1 MPFLLP
7 FQTTLCVFIA
17 TCGLTITLF
26 SCQNTSSRAAA
37 ITCYAARAKVIYSG
51 ALLHHD
57 DNLRTAAN
65 SVVLKIIFGIIIVS
79 FILTGVSGYLIGG
92 GKNYAAKVN
101 GQEIGRGQFE
111 NAVASERNRM
121 QQQLGDQFSELAAN
135 ENYMKT
141 MRQQVLNRLI
151 DESLL
156 DQYARELGLSI
167 SDEQVKQ
174 AIFQTQAFQTNGKF
188 DNQRFSGIVAQMGMT
203 TDQYAQALRNQLT
216 TQQLI
221 NAIAGTDFMLPGES
235 DQLAAL
241 VSQQRVVREAT
252 INVNALAAKQTAS
265 DEEINAFWQQNQA
278 RFMAPEQFRVSYI
291 KMDAAS
297 MQESASDEEIQ
308 SWYDQHKDQFTQPQ
322 RNRYSVIQTKTE
334 ADAKAVLAEL
344 QKGADFATLA
354 KEKSTDIISARN
366 GGDMGWMEDASTVP
380 ELKDAGLKEKGQL
393 SGVIKSS
400 VGFLVARLD
409 DVQPAQVKP
418 LADVRN
424 DIAAK
429 VKQEKALDA
438 YYALQQKVS
447 DAASNDNESLAS
459 AAQVAGLKV
468 VETGWFGRDN
478 LPEELNFK
486 PVADAIFNGGLVG
499 ENGAPGSN
507 SDIITVDGDRAFVL
521 RISEHKAEAVKPL
534 AEVKAQVSDIVK
546 HNKAEQQA
554 KLEADKLLAALKD
567 GKGDEAMKAAGLS
580 FGAPQT
586 LSRTGQDP
594 LSQLAF
600 TLPLPQ
606 QGKPVYG
613 VGSNMQGDV
622 VLVALDEVKAGS
634 MPEEQK
640 KAMVQGITQNNA
652 QIAFEALMSNLRKAA
667 KIKLGD
673 SIDQQQ

>member
-1 MPFLLP
+1 MMD
-7 FQTTLCVFIA
+7 
-17 TCGLTITLF
+17 
-26 SCQNTSSRAAA
+26 S
-37 ITCYAARAKVIYSG
+37 
-51 ALLHHD
+51 
-57 DNLRTAAN
+57 LRTAAN
-65 SVVLKIIFGIIIVS
+65 SLVLKIIFGIIIVS

-92 GKNYAAKVN
+92 GNNYAAKVN
-101 GQEIGRGQFE
+101 GQEIGRAQFE

-156 DQYARELGLSI
+156 DQYARELGLSV
-167 SDEQVKQ
+167 SDAQVKQ
-174 AIFQTQAFQTNGKF
+174 AIFQTQAFQTDGKF
-188 DNQRFSGIVAQMGMT
+188 DNERFSGIVNQMGMT

-221 NAIAGTDFMLPGES
+221 NAIAGTDFMLSGES

-252 INVNALAAKQTAS
+252 IDVNALAAKQAVT
-265 DEEINAFWQQNQA
+265 DEEVNAYYQQNQA

-291 KMDAAS
+291 KMDAAG
-297 MQESASDEEIQ
+297 MQENASDEEIQ
-308 SWYDQHKDQFTQPQ
+308 SWYDQHQDQFTQPQ

-334 ADAKAVLAEL
+334 ADAQTVLDEL
-344 QKGADFATLA
+344 KKGTDFATLA

-366 GGDMGWMEDASTVP
+366 GGDMGWMDDAATVP
-380 ELKDAGLKEKGQL
+380 ELKNAGLKDKGQL

-400 VGFLVARLD
+400 VGFLVVRLD
-409 DVQPAQVKP
+409 DVQPAKVKP
-418 LADVRN
+418 LAEVRD

-459 AAQVAGLKV
+459 AAQAADVKV
-468 VETGWFGRDN
+468 SETGWFGRDN

-499 ENGAPGSN
+499 ENGTPGSN

-534 AEVKAQVSDIVK
+534 ADVKAQVIDIVK
-546 HNKAEQQA
+546 HTKAEQQA
-554 KLEADKLLAALKD
+554 KLDADKLLAALKD

-580 FGAPQT
+580 FGPAQT
-586 LSRTGQDP
+586 LARTGQDP
-594 LSQLAF
+594 LSQAAF
-600 TLPLPQ
+600 ALPLPQ

-613 VGSNMQGDV
+613 MGSDIKGNV
-622 VLVALDEVKAGS
+622 VLLALDEVKAGD
-634 MPEEQK
+634 MPEAQK

-652 QIAFEALMSNLRKAA
+652 QIAFEALMSNLRKSA

-673 SIDQQQ
+673 AIDQQQ

>member
-1 MPFLLP
+1 MMD
-7 FQTTLCVFIA
+7 
-17 TCGLTITLF
+17 
-26 SCQNTSSRAAA
+26 S
-37 ITCYAARAKVIYSG
+37 
-51 ALLHHD
+51 
-57 DNLRTAAN
+57 LRTAAN
-65 SVVLKIIFGIIIVS
+65 SLVLKIIFGIIIVS
-79 FILTGVSGYLIGG
+79 FILTGVSSYLIGG
-92 GKNYAAKVN
+92 GANYAAKVN
-101 GQEIGRGQFE
+101 GQEISRGQFE
-111 NAVASERNRM
+111 NAFAGERNRM

-135 ENYMKT
+135 EGYMKT
-141 MRQQVLNRLI
+141 LRQQTLNRLI
-151 DESLL
+151 DEALL
-156 DQYARELGLSI
+156 DQYAKKLGLGI
-167 SDEQVKQ
+167 SDEQVKK
-174 AIFQTQAFQTNGKF
+174 AIFSTQAFQSNGKF
-188 DNQRFSGIVAQMGMT
+188 DNARYNSIVNQMGMT
-203 TDQYAQALRNQLT
+203 ADQYAQALRNQLT

-221 NAIAGTDFMLPGES
+221 NAVVGTDFMLKGET
-235 DQLAAL
+235 DELAAL
-241 VSQQRVVREAT
+241 VAQQRVVRQAT
-252 INVNALAAKQTAS
+252 IDVNALAAKQQVS
-265 DEEINAFWQQNQA
+265 DAEVNAWYEQNKNS
-278 RFMAPEQFRVSYI
+278 FVAPEQFRVSYI
-291 KMDAAS
+291 KLDAAAL
-297 MQESASDEEIQ
+297 QETATDAEIQ
-308 SWYDQHKDQFTQPQ
+308 SYYDQHQDQFTQPQ

>member
-1 MPFLLP
+1 MM
-7 FQTTLCVFIA
+7 
-17 TCGLTITLF
+17 
-26 SCQNTSSRAAA
+26 
-37 ITCYAARAKVIYSG
+37 
-51 ALLHHD
+51 

-278 RFMAPEQFRVSYI
+278 RFMAQ
-291 KMDAAS
+291 
-297 MQESASDEEIQ
+297 
-308 SWYDQHKDQFTQPQ
+308 DQFTQPQ

-468 VETGWFGRDN
+468 IETGWFGRDN

>member
-1 MPFLLP
+1 MCLFYCL

-37 ITCYAARAKVIYSG
+37 ITCYAARAKIIYSG
-51 ALLHHD
+51 RCYTMM

-344 QKGADFATLA
+344 QKGRTSPRWRKKNRPILSLPATVA
-354 KEKSTDIISARN
+354 IW
-366 GGDMGWMEDASTVP
+366 GGWKM
-380 ELKDAGLKEKGQL
+380 
-393 SGVIKSS
+393 
-400 VGFLVARLD
+400 
-409 DVQPAQVKP
+409 
-418 LADVRN
+418 
-424 DIAAK
+424 
-429 VKQEKALDA
+429 
-438 YYALQQKVS
+438 
-447 DAASNDNESLAS
+447 
-459 AAQVAGLKV
+459 
-468 VETGWFGRDN
+468 
-478 LPEELNFK
+478 
-486 PVADAIFNGGLVG
+486 
-499 ENGAPGSN
+499 
-507 SDIITVDGDRAFVL
+507 
-521 RISEHKAEAVKPL
+521 
-534 AEVKAQVSDIVK
+534 
-546 HNKAEQQA
+546 
-554 KLEADKLLAALKD
+554 
-567 GKGDEAMKAAGLS
+567 
-580 FGAPQT
+580 
-586 LSRTGQDP
+586 
-594 LSQLAF
+594 
-600 TLPLPQ
+600 PLPCL
-606 QGKPVYG
+606 
-613 VGSNMQGDV
+613 S
-622 VLVALDEVKAGS
+622 
-634 MPEEQK
+634 
-640 KAMVQGITQNNA
+640 
-652 QIAFEALMSNLRKAA
+652 
-667 KIKLGD
+667 
-673 SIDQQQ
+673 

>member
-1 MPFLLP
+1 MPFLLS

-297 MQESASDEEIQ
+297 MQESASDDEIQ

-622 VLVALDEVKAGS
+622 VLIALDEVKAGS